1 MTYMTPCGISDCI
14 SFDSLSAKWFKI
26 QQSGLRADGTWAMK
40 DLYDG
45 LPATVSLP
53 SNIAPGEY
61 LIRHEILA
69 LHSAQSVG
77 GAEFYPSCAQ
87 LRVGGSQTGVPSST
101 VSLPGA
107 YSDTDPGILIDPYDM
122 TGPYPFPGP
131 PVANLVD
138 GTPAMRI
145 AVVGDDVDAARV
157 DDLYEDNPVGLDV
170 L

>member
-1 MTYMTPCGISDCI
+1 MTYMASCAPNGCVT
-14 SFDSLSAKWFKI
+14 FNSLSARWFKI

-53 SNIAPGEY
+53 PNLAPGEY

-69 LHSAQSVG
+69 LHSAQSIG

-87 LRVGGSQTGVPSST
+87 LRVGGAQAGMPVST

-107 YSDTDPGILIDPYDM
+107 YSDTDPGILFDPY
-122 TGPYPFPGP
+122 GPARDYPFPGP
-131 PVANLVD
+131 PVSQLVN
-138 GTPAMRI
+138 GPPATRAI
-145 AVVGDDVDAARV
+145 ALYNDAAIDYLDEVVDVDK
-157 DDLYEDNPVGLDV
+157 LSN
-170 L
+170 